1 MRGLANFE
9 ELVDMRHNIA
19 SFLATKALE
28 LGEET
33 GQDQFDL
40 VFVLLDEPLP
50 DLRSCLELPV
60 SSTSQ

>member
-1 MRGLANFE
+1 
-9 ELVDMRHNIA
+9 MRHNIA